1 MQQRNNFVRIKGY
14 KIKERIFQWKM
25 SFNPG
30 LCKQAQEVIFTC
42 NFNKAVHPPVSYNNN
57 PVQQVSTQKRSGPIL
72 DASLTFDELI
82 KAIASKVKPLVCCG
96 D

>member
-14 KIKERIFQWKM
+14 KIKERVFQWKM

-30 LCKQAQEVIFTC
+30 LSKQEVIFTC
-42 NFNKAVHPPVSYNNN
+42 NFNKAVHLPVSYNNN
-57 PVQQVSTQKRSGPIL
+57 PVQQVSTQKRAGPIL

-82 KAIASKVKPLVCCG
+82 KAIASIVRPLVCCG
-96 D
+96 K

>member
-14 KIKERIFQWKM
+14 KIKERVFHWKM

-30 LCKQAQEVIFTC
+30 LSKQEVIFTC
-42 NFNKAVHPPVSYNNN
+42 NFNKAVHLP
-57 PVQQVSTQKRSGPIL
+57 VSTQKRAGPIL

-82 KAIASKVKPLVCCG
+82 KAIASIVRPLVCCG
-96 D
+96 K

>member
-1 MQQRNNFVRIKGY
+1 
-14 KIKERIFQWKM
+14 M

-57 PVQQVSTQKRSGPIL
+57 PVQQVSTQKRSVPIL

-96 D
+96 NWIFVYHGSLLLQFIIFLWGLI